1 MIYADRN
8 GNRTEK
14 TTGQDR
20 FLEYIYGHTLTRMM
34 LKPLLGSRISRLGGK
49 VLDSRVSR
57 LLIPS
62 FVRKNQIDLSIYEKK
77 HYSSY
82 NDFFTR
88 KILAEERPID
98 GRKEVLIS
106 PCDGKVTV
114 CPIQR
119 DGLFLIKQ
127 TQYTVRS
134 LLKDEKL
141 AKRYEGGTAYII
153 RLTVDDYHRYCYVA
167 DGVKSAQRKIRGVFH
182 TVNPVANDYA
192 PIYKMNTREYCL
204 VQTEELGTVLQM
216 EVGALMVGRI
226 KNHKKKVSVVH
237 RGEEKGMFEFGGST
251 VVLLTEPGKVQTD
264 EDLVRNSATG
274 AETLVKMGEKI
285 GEKCQVLPILSVLL
299 SVGMQLITMR
309 QQKKSGQMND
319 AMGGGG
325 AMKVMMFVMP
335 VMIGFFSL
343 SYTSAFS
350 LYLVVNYVFSLII
363 NVGSNIIL
371 YGIDR
376 HEKKKL
382 ETEVHKYGR
391 PDPND
396 FNK

>member
-34 LKPLLGSRISRLGGK
+34 LKQLLGSRISRLGGK

-88 KILAEERPID
+88 KILVEERPID

-114 CPIQR
+114 CPIRR

-285 GEKCQVLPILSVLL
+285 GEKCQKEPF
-299 SVGMQLITMR
+299 
-309 QQKKSGQMND
+309 SGEN
-319 AMGGGG
+319 
-325 AMKVMMFVMP
+325 
-335 VMIGFFSL
+335 
-343 SYTSAFS
+343 
-350 LYLVVNYVFSLII
+350 
-363 NVGSNIIL
+363 
-371 YGIDR
+371 
-376 HEKKKL
+376 
-382 ETEVHKYGR
+382 
-391 PDPND
+391 
-396 FNK
+396 

>member
-8 GNRTEK
+8 GNRMEK

-34 LKPLLGSRISRLGGK
+34 LKPLLGSRVSRLGGK

-98 GRKEVLIS
+98 GRKEV
-106 PCDGKVTV
+106 
-114 CPIQR
+114 
-119 DGLFLIKQ
+119 FLIKQ

-285 GEKCQVLPILSVLL
+285 GS
-299 SVGMQLITMR
+299 
-309 QQKKSGQMND
+309 KK
-319 AMGGGG
+319 
-325 AMKVMMFVMP
+325 
-335 VMIGFFSL
+335 
-343 SYTSAFS
+343 
-350 LYLVVNYVFSLII
+350 
-363 NVGSNIIL
+363 
-371 YGIDR
+371 
-376 HEKKKL
+376 
-382 ETEVHKYGR
+382 
-391 PDPND
+391 
-396 FNK
+396 

>member
-34 LKPLLGSRISRLGGK
+34 LKPLLGSRTSRLGGK

-119 DGLFLIKQ
+119 VHAVVHENVGEVTAQFLRQFVVTLASDFLHDGIAPLSGHVGEIVLYFFRRENPFIAHLDALPIPI
-127 TQYTVRS
+127 
-134 LLKDEKL
+134 KL
-141 AKRYEGGTAYII
+141 ASRT
-153 RLTVDDYHRYCYVA
+153 
-167 DGVKSAQRKIRGVFH
+167 
-182 TVNPVANDYA
+182 
-192 PIYKMNTREYCL
+192 
-204 VQTEELGTVLQM
+204 
-216 EVGALMVGRI
+216 
-226 KNHKKKVSVVH
+226 
-237 RGEEKGMFEFGGST
+237 
-251 VVLLTEPGKVQTD
+251 
-264 EDLVRNSATG
+264 
-274 AETLVKMGEKI
+274 
-285 GEKCQVLPILSVLL
+285 
-299 SVGMQLITMR
+299 
-309 QQKKSGQMND
+309 
-319 AMGGGG
+319 
-325 AMKVMMFVMP
+325 
-335 VMIGFFSL
+335 
-343 SYTSAFS
+343 
-350 LYLVVNYVFSLII
+350 
-363 NVGSNIIL
+363 
-371 YGIDR
+371 
-376 HEKKKL
+376 
-382 ETEVHKYGR
+382 
-391 PDPND
+391 
-396 FNK
+396 